1 MRRQKMKQLRSM
13 EKFVDG
19 LAQDSEGDRFSQ
31 HRINGAWSRVGGVDE
46 SAEAGQHD
54 NWQAGMQSFNQF
66 SGLIAA
72 HLRHGS
78 IEKNDVEPFS
88 LRLSNGLTSAG
99 CHCDRVAVAAQILG
113 NDLADSL
120 VVIDNENVEIRFSSV
135 GGLLCWW
142 TYFYEVS
149 NR

>member
-54 NWQAGMQSFNQF
+54 NWQAGMQLFNQF
-66 SGLIAA
+66 SGLITA

-78 IEKNDVEPFS
+78 IEKNDIEPIS
-88 LRLSNGLTSAG
+88 LRLSNGITSAG
-99 CHCDRVAVAAQILG
+99 CDGDVVAVAAQVLG
-113 NDLADSL
+113 DDLADPL
-120 VVIDNENVEIRFSSV
+120 IVVDNKDVEIRCV
-135 GGLLCWW
+135 PIGILLRWRA
-142 TYFYEVS
+142 
-149 NR
+149 N